1 MCSSL
6 KATDSAAYL
15 RQTLEKYPDIQIM
28 ATEEVAALEEFD
40 ATLIDS
46 GISNAEITADV
57 TNAVYGSNPDFLDV
71 FSPVLPLVF
80 ILATE
85 GVHIALGKE
94 TEQQFAERFSERAK
108 HAVTG
113 SAIGAAFV
121 ALGFGAL
128 AVIPAFLAAREGPE
142 GLIAILDDLARPETT
157 EEARERKIEDT
168 QRMNAIGEA
177 LGLGPKYT
185 PDTVPSTK
193 TTGIKRLDDWV
204 RGIRRGWEVAGHPE
218 LVEKRRREDEART
231 KELTEYY
238 LRKYR

>member
-1 MCSSL
+1 MLRRESTLSFLVKQDLKQGIEYEGLALETNGSGELAEALNQPGWDLQILDSDGAVVDVLQL

-85 GVHIALGKE
+85 GSAYRTRKRDRAAVCRAFLGK
-94 TEQQFAERFSERAK
+94 S
-108 HAVTG
+108 
-113 SAIGAAFV
+113 
-121 ALGFGAL
+121 
-128 AVIPAFLAAREGPE
+128 
-142 GLIAILDDLARPETT
+142 
-157 EEARERKIEDT
+157 EARRD
-168 QRMNAIGEA
+168 G
-177 LGLGPKYT
+177 GLP
-185 PDTVPSTK
+185 
-193 TTGIKRLDDWV
+193 
-204 RGIRRGWEVAGHPE
+204 WEQSLSHSDLEP
-218 LVEKRRREDEART
+218 
-231 KELTEYY
+231 
-238 LRKYR
+238 